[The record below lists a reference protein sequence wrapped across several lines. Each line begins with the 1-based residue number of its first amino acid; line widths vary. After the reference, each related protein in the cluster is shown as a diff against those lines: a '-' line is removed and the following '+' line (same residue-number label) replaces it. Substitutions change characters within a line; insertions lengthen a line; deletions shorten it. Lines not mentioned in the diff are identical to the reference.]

1 MIAAVLGTL
10 SFVFQNICC
19 KEYGRRF
26 PNTLHPQLT
35 MIVVS
40 MSLVTAIMAA
50 LGGAQLLAP
59 VGYLLTLAFGLFF
72 VLTLATMTLAM
83 NCGHMGVTLLIQ
95 NSSLLIPTLFGM
107 IAWGERLTLV
117 KGVGVALI
125 LALLALSAGDT
136 PPANDEQFNTPRARR
151 RWIALTLLAFFG
163 DGALGILQGLMSR
176 ACADVG
182 SVAFTFWTSLFSVI
196 AAAALILFYRA
207 RGVRADYIT
216 PKTRGHF
223 LLWSCGIGLG
233 TAGGN
238 CLSILALVS
247 LPGVVF
253 FPLRQGS
260 VVLLMWLAGVVL
272 YKEKIN
278 RRGIWMLLCGL
289 AGLVLLNL
297 GG

>member
-1 MIAAVLGTL
+1 MIAAILGTL

-50 LGGAQLLAP
+50 LGGAQLLTPA
-59 VGYLLTLAFGLFF
+59 GYLLALDFGLFF
-72 VLTLATMTLAM
+72 VLTLSTMTLAM

-107 IAWGERLTLV
+107 LAWGEKLTAM
-117 KGVGVALI
+117 KGAGIVLI
-125 LALLALSAGDT
+125 LALLVLSAGDT
-136 PPANDEQFNTPRARR
+136 PPATNEAFNTPRARR
-151 RWIALTLLAFFG
+151 RWITLTLLAFAG

-176 ACADVG
+176 QCAQVS
-182 SVAFTFWTSLFSVI
+182 SVTFTFWTSLFSVI
-196 AAAALILFYRA
+196 AAALMILIYRA
-207 RGVRADYIT
+207 RGVGADYIT
-216 PKTRGHF
+216 PEKRGHF

-247 LPGVVF
+247 VPGVVF

-260 VVLLMWLAGVVL
+260 VVLLMWMAGILL
-272 YKEKIN
+272 YREKIN
-278 RRGIWMLLCGL
+278 RRGMAMLLCGL
-289 AGLVLLNL
+289 AGLILLNI

>member
-19 KEYGRRF
+19 KEYGKRF

-40 MSLVTAIMAA
+40 MTLVTAIMAV
-50 LGGAQLLAP
+50 LGGAQLLTP
-59 VGYLLTLAFGLFF
+59 MGYLLTLAFGLFF

-95 NSSLLIPTLFGM
+95 NSSLIIPTIFGM
-107 IAWGERLTLV
+107 LVWGEKLTLV
-117 KGVGVALI
+117 KGIGVVLI
-125 LALLALSAGDT
+125 LTLLALSSGDT
-136 PPANDEQFNTPRARR
+136 PPATDERFNTPRARR
-151 RWIALTLLAFFG
+151 RWIMLTLLAFIG
-163 DGALGILQGLMSR
+163 DGALGIFQGMMSR
-176 ACADVG
+176 ECASIS
-182 SVAFTFWTSLFSVI
+182 SVTFTFWTSLFSVI
-196 AAAALILFYRA
+196 AAVLLILFYRL
-207 RGVRADYIT
+207 RGVGADYIT
-216 PKTRGHF
+216 PEKRGHF
-223 LLWSCGIGLG
+223 LLWSGGIGLG

-238 CLSILALVS
+238 TLSILALVTV
-247 LPGVVF
+247 PGVVF

-278 RRGIWMLLCGL
+278 RRGILMLACGL
-289 AGLVLLNL
+289 AGLILLNL
-297 GG
+297 GV

>member
-40 MSLVTAIMAA
+40 MSLVSAIMAA
-50 LGGAQLLAP
+50 LGGVQLLTP

-72 VLTLATMTLAM
+72 VLTLSTMTLAM

-95 NSSLLIPTLFGM
+95 NSSLLIPTVFG
-107 IAWGERLTLV
+107 IAAWNEQLTLV
-117 KGVGVALI
+117 KGIGILLI

-136 PPANDEQFNTPRARR
+136 PPATDEKFNTPRARR
-151 RWIALTLLAFFG
+151 RWITLTLLAFAG
-163 DGALGILQGLMSR
+163 DGALSILQGLMSR
-176 ACADVG
+176 ECATV
-182 SVAFTFWTSLFSVI
+182 SSITFTFWTSVFSVI
-196 AAAALILFYRA
+196 AAIVLILAFRLK
-207 RGVRADYIT
+207 GERADYIT
-216 PKTRGHF
+216 PAKRF
-223 LLWSCGIGLG
+223 PFALWSCGIGLG

-247 LPGVVF
+247 VPGVVF

-260 VVLLMWLAGVVL
+260 VVLLMWMAGVVL

-278 RRGIWMLLCGL
+278 RRGILMLLCGL

-297 GG
+297 GI

>member
-50 LGGAQLLAP
+50 LGGAQALTLT
-59 VGYLLTLAFGLFF
+59 GYVLTLAFGLFF

-95 NSSLLIPTLFGM
+95 NSSLLIPTIFGM
-107 IAWGERLTLV
+107 IAWNERLTLV
-117 KGVGVALI
+117 KGVGVVLI
-125 LALLALSAGDT
+125 LMLLALSAGDT
-136 PPANDEQFNTPRARR
+136 PPANNDEFNTPKARR
-151 RWIALTLLAFFG
+151 RWITLTLLAFFG

-196 AAAALILFYRA
+196 AAILLILFYRA
-207 RGVRADYIT
+207 KGVGADYIT
-216 PKTRGHF
+216 PEKKGHF
-223 LLWSCGIGLG
+223 FLWSAGIGLG

-238 CLSILALVS
+238 CLSILALISV
-247 LPGVVF
+247 PGVVF

-289 AGLVLLNL
+289 AGLILLNL
-297 GG
+297 GA

>member
-50 LGGAQLLAP
+50 LGGAQLLTP
-59 VGYLLTLAFGLFF
+59 MGYLLTLTFGLFF
-72 VLTLATMTLAM
+72 VLTLSTMTLAM

-95 NSSLLIPTLFGM
+95 NSSLLIPTVFGM
-107 IAWGERLTLV
+107 LVWHERLTAV
-117 KGVGVALI
+117 KGAGILLI
-125 LALLALSAGDT
+125 LMLLALSAGDT
-136 PPANDEQFNTPRARR
+136 PPATDEKFNTPKARR
-151 RWIALTLLAFFG
+151 RWITLTLLAFAG

-196 AAAALILFYRA
+196 AAIVLIVYYR
-207 RGVRADYIT
+207 GKGIRADYIT
-216 PKTRGHF
+216 PDKRGHF

-238 CLSILALVS
+238 CLSILALVTV
-247 LPGVVF
+247 PGVVF

-260 VVLLMWLAGVVL
+260 VVLLMWMAGVLL

-278 RRGIWMLLCGL
+278 RRGIAMLLCGL
-289 AGLVLLNL
+289 AGLILLNL

>member
-35 MIVVS
+35 MIVLS

-50 LGGAQLLAP
+50 LGGAQLLTP
-59 VGYLLTLAFGLFF
+59 IGYLLALAFGLFF

-83 NCGHMGVTLLIQ
+83 NSGHMGVTLLIQ
-95 NSSLLIPTLFGM
+95 NSSLLIPTIFGLLV
-107 IAWGERLTLV
+107 WGEKLTIA
-117 KGVGVALI
+117 KGAGIVLI

-136 PPANDEQFNTPRARR
+136 PPATDESLNTPRAKR
-151 RWIALTLLAFFG
+151 RWIMLTLLSFLG
-163 DGALGILQGLMSR
+163 DGALGILQGMMSR
-176 ACADVG
+176 ECATTS
-182 SVAFTFWTSLFSVI
+182 SVTFTFWTSLFSVLASI
-196 AAAALILFYRA
+196 LLILFYRT

-216 PKTRGHF
+216 PEKRGHF
-223 LLWSCGIGLG
+223 ALWSCGIGLG

-238 CLSILALVS
+238 CLSILALVTV
-247 LPGVVF
+247 PGVVF

-260 VVLLMWLAGVVL
+260 VVLLMWMAGILL

-289 AGLVLLNL
+289 AGLILLNL
-297 GG
+297 GV